1 VLALMLE
8 DSKRRLQR
16 RLTAVGMVVVER
28 PHTCCHCM
36 GRGEI
41 GMVVVERPHTV
52 AIAWGGEK

>member
-41 GMVVVERPHTV
+41 EGDKVSD
-52 AIAWGGEK
+52 AKSLN